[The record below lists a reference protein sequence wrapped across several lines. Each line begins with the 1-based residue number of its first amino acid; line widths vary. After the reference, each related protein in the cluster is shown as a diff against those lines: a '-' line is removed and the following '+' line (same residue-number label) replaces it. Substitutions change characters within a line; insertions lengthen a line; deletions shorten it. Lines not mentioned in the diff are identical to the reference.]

1 MNSKVMMLIASIV
14 GAFAGIYF
22 IDITKPAM
30 DFSYWLGAFAILGV
44 GVGNLALLVLYKI
57 YLWLNQE
64 PVSNNPS
71 N

>member
-1 MNSKVMMLIASIV
+1 MNPKIMMLIASTV

-30 DFSYWLGAFAILGV
+30 DFTYWLGAFAILGV

-57 YLWLNQE
+57 YQWLKE
-64 PVSNNPS
+64 K
-71 N
+71 

>member
-1 MNSKVMMLIASIV
+1 MMLIFSIL

-44 GVGNLALLVLYKI
+44 GAGNLALLALYKI
-57 YLWLNQE
+57 FQWLK
-64 PVSNNPS
+64 S
-71 N
+71 